1 MEFSVLER
9 LILLGVVQ
17 LGAPDMGSLV
27 TMRIVHNLNMSL
39 GFLESEIAEKNLV
52 IHEDGRAT
60 WEEGAL
66 IDVEIGPVARDIIQ
80 KGLTIALPEWDKA
93 EALTVTHIKLFEE
106 FDVDMDLPEPEPEE
120 VEVEEVTED

>member
-39 GFLESEIAEKNLV
+39 GFLETEIAEKNLV

-60 WEEGAL
+60 WNEGAP

-80 KGLTIALPEWDKA
+80 KGLAIALPEWDKA

-106 FDVDMDLPEPEPEE
+106 FDVDMELPEPEV
-120 VEVEEVTED
+120 VEVEEVSEDL